1 MAKGVPH
8 YFRDGR
14 EHKGGMHKMPGGK
27 LHAGK
32 THGKTSK
39 RLYHFKE
46 LPKTVLEKI
55 RKRKKKS

>member
-14 EHKGGMHKMPGGK
+14 EHKGGVHKMPDG
-27 LHAGK
+27 
-32 THGKTSK
+32 
-39 RLYHFKE
+39 KE
-46 LPKTVLEKI
+46 LPKTVQEKI

>member
-1 MAKGVPH
+1 MPY

-14 EHKGGMHKMPGGK
+14 EHKGGMHKMHGGK
-27 LHAGK
+27 LHSGK

-46 LPKTVLEKI
+46 LPKTVQEKI

>member
-1 MAKGVPH
+1 MSY

-14 EHKGGMHKMPGGK
+14 EHKGGMHKMPDGK
-27 LHAGK
+27 LHSGK

-39 RLYHFKE
+39 RLYHLKV
-46 LPKTVLEKI
+46 LPKTVQEKI